1 MPKFQ
6 GHTLTTEIRLLV
18 SENLS
23 VLGFRNNVEIP
34 LSIHKISDTRQI
46 ELLFEEIK
54 NYSTP
59 ESFLNKLDTFEDHVK
74 EASDQLSISISKLNL
89 QLSDLLTDDV
99 SNLSS
104 YLSRVHFIQCQLD
117 NVLVHKNRRK

>member
-34 LSIHKISDTRQI
+34 LSIHKTSDTRQI

-54 NYSTP
+54 NYST
-59 ESFLNKLDTFEDHVK
+59 LNPF
-74 EASDQLSISISKLNL
+74 
-89 QLSDLLTDDV
+89 
-99 SNLSS
+99 
-104 YLSRVHFIQCQLD
+104 
-117 NVLVHKNRRK
+117 